1 MNEQFDPKII
11 GFVCNW
17 CTYAAA
23 DLAGTSRMKYPPNAR
38 LIRVTCSG
46 RIDPLF
52 ILKALQKGAD
62 GVFVGGCHPGDC
74 HYTEGNY
81 FARRRFFIFLKYLG
95 YLGIDPRRVKFQWI
109 SASEG
114 KEFSESIANF
124 TEEIRNL
131 GQDNRYKTT
140 DHRLKTE
147 DLKV

>member
-23 DLAGTSRMKYPPNAR
+23 DLAGTSRIKYPPNVR

-52 ILKALQKGAD
+52 ILKAFQKGAD

-81 FARRRFFIFLKYLG
+81 FARRRFFVFLKYLE

-114 KEFSESIANF
+114 KEFSDSIADF
-124 TEEIRNL
+124 TEEIKNL
-131 GQDNRYKTT
+131 GVDSRYKPVAAGFSL
-140 DHRLKTE
+140 RK
-147 DLKV
+147 